1 MAPPPTPGPAPTQAS
16 LYDAAITYLGRFA
29 TTEAGLLRVLERRID
44 RWRRAQQDPAEVE
57 EQAAAARQAARA
69 VVRRLADLGVVNDAA
84 YAESKARGL
93 IRSGVSRRAAAAR
106 LAAKGVGA
114 DQARAVLPDEP
125 DVELA
130 AALTLA
136 RRRRIGPFRSAD
148 ADTARRQKEI
158 AILARA
164 GFPQSLARQALA
176 MTAEEAETRIMDLR
190 R

>member
-1 MAPPPTPGPAPTQAS
+1 VPTQAS
-16 LYDAAITYLGRFA
+16 LYEAALSYLGRFSA
-29 TTEAGLLRVLERRID
+29 TEAGLLRVLERRID
-44 RWRRAQQDPAEVE
+44 RWRRALPDPDGADDDV
-57 EQAAAARQAARA
+57 ATARRAARD

-93 IRSGVSRRAAAAR
+93 IRSGVSRRGVAAR

-114 DQARAVLPDEP
+114 EQARAVIPDDP

-136 RRRRIGPFRSAD
+136 RRRRIGPFRATD
-148 ADTARRQKEI
+148 ADIDAIRRQKEV

-164 GFPQSLARQALA
+164 GFTQSVARLALA
-176 MTAEEAETRIMDLR
+176 MTADEAETRIMDLR